1 MYQIKAGERET
12 YQKSV
17 SLPPKAGE
25 LASLRLIQFLSK
37 VFLHKNIQLELTKH
51 CWALTSSSRYGNDN
65 TKCCYKQYIGRQ
77 NTKTEQ
83 NFNPGLAII
92 CLSGTGHCTT
102 AALNLLHYP
111 CTILGDP
118 QRQSVGSGLV
128 PPFLWFLGCPCT
140 PARFLHDRLV
150 SSLSRK
156 VSKFGHDTTMSIIL
170 LWETSG
176 AGRTEKLRLL
186 CTWLAGY
193 PAGKI
198 CMAIMILM
206 SF

>member
-17 SLPPKAGE
+17 SLPPKPGE

-37 VFLHKNIQLELTKH
+37 IFLHKNIQLELTKH
-51 CWALTSSSRYGNDN
+51 CWALTSTSRYGNDN
-65 TKCCYKQYIGRQ
+65 TKCCYKQYIRRQ

-92 CLSGTGHCTT
+92 CLSGIGHCTT

-128 PPFLWFLGCPCT
+128 PPFLGFL
-140 PARFLHDRLV
+140 
-150 SSLSRK
+150 SLSIRRFWGKGENGSEKGREVKERK
-156 VSKFGHDTTMSIIL
+156 FPLPQPRRKA
-170 LWETSG
+170 WYSG
-176 AGRTEKLRLL
+176 
-186 CTWLAGY
+186 
-193 PAGKI
+193 
-198 CMAIMILM
+198 
-206 SF
+206 

>member
-83 NFNPGLAII
+83 NFNPGLALIS
-92 CLSGTGHCTT
+92 LSGTGPSSLGHDMHFLVTLCKHC
-102 AALNLLHYP
+102 LHVFMGSSHILLHY
-111 CTILGDP
+111 IKLMHINFFIWL
-118 QRQSVGSGLV
+118 S
-128 PPFLWFLGCPCT
+128 
-140 PARFLHDRLV
+140 H
-150 SSLSRK
+150 SS
-156 VSKFGHDTTMSIIL
+156 T
-170 LWETSG
+170 
-176 AGRTEKLRLL
+176 
-186 CTWLAGY
+186 
-193 PAGKI
+193 KI
-198 CMAIMILM
+198 HSQIQN
-206 SF
+206 